1 MSRVWHTVMCVHPL
15 QVAVLS
21 CTLVH
26 STVESTVAQYLYF
39 KRDLQEDIFI
49 ELLTVQHEELTKED
63 LMEWRPKERTKGDKR
78 KNK

>member
-1 MSRVWHTVMCVHPL
+1 
-15 QVAVLS
+15 
-21 CTLVH
+21 
-26 STVESTVAQYLYF
+26 
-39 KRDLQEDIFI
+39 LQEDIFI